1 MKSKF
6 ILLIEDD
13 RNDVELTLRA
23 LKEAFKGRVAVVNDG
38 AEGID
43 FLFRKGK
50 FEDRKPE
57 NPVVV
62 ILDKKMPKM
71 DGVELLRA
79 VKKDNILKEI
89 PIVMFSS
96 SNYEQDIIESY
107 AAGASAYVVKP
118 INIEDYY
125 KAVRQ
130 IGFFWGVLNEENPA
144 LISNGE
150 NNGNWT

>member
-1 MKSKF
+1 MKSKY

-13 RNDVELTLRA
+13 QNDVELTIRA
-23 LKEAFKGRVAVVNDG
+23 LKDAFKGRVAVVNDG
-38 AEGID
+38 ADGID
-43 FLFRKGK
+43 FLFRRGK
-50 FEDRKPE
+50 FSGRQPE

-71 DGVELLRA
+71 DGVELLSA
-79 VKKDNILKEI
+79 VKKDENLKKI

-107 AAGASAYVVKP
+107 EAGASAYVVKP
-118 INIEDYY
+118 IEIEHYY

-130 IGFFWGVLNEENPA
+130 IGYFWGVLNEENPA
-144 LISNGE
+144 VMNQE
-150 NNGNWT
+150 VKEK

>member
-23 LKEAFKGRVAVVNDG
+23 LKDAFKGRVAVVNDG

-50 FEDRKPE
+50 FDGRQPE
-57 NPVVV
+57 NPIVI

-71 DGVELLRA
+71 DGVELLKA
-79 VKKDNILKEI
+79 VKQHQNLKEI
-89 PIVMFSS
+89 PVVMFSS
-96 SNYEQDIIESY
+96 SNYEHDIAESY

-118 INIEDYY
+118 INTEDYY

-130 IGFFWGVLNEENPA
+130 IGFFWGVLNEENPTLNERA
-144 LISNGE
+144 TGE
-150 NNGNWT
+150 